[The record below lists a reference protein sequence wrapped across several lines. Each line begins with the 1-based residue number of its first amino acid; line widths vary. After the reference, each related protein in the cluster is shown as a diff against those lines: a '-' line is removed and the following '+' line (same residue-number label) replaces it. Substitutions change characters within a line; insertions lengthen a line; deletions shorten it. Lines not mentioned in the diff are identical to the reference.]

1 MSPVRK
7 SDDVLNE
14 WSALAGRA
22 VRPARAPRGSSS
34 RSPLKLAIVGLVA
47 LLIVAAVIAPRALG
61 PTGPATGASPSATVS
76 IGGTVSPPT
85 APEATASQVAPSA
98 TAPGTAPAGS
108 NPTFTTN
115 GVATNWKGFSWSPIP
130 PGTPDESPLFS
141 TAFYGPVVRWTHGYA
156 MVGQPLVQ
164 GPGEE
169 VWTSPD
175 GTTWTRTLQAPY
187 VQVAEAPHGLVAITV
202 EGTSEGAGQ
211 TAWSSPDGTHWTNLG
226 IPRGVDMIV
235 SLAGTPTGLVAVSRS
250 GSNQDQVVVSTDGLT
265 WSPATVEQGLQWDD
279 YGATVEAANGR
290 FFLMGGLA
298 PGSGL
303 GPNGIVLASSTGT
316 GQVFWS
322 DDGKNWHRSAVST
335 GGYGTSIDS
344 AAGGLILHTN
354 YRATPGGV
362 GMAYSTDGGKTWVD
376 DPKFGPLGEQVCQGE
391 CGIGPDGVIGS
402 NGELFLA
409 VRPDGHAWTSTDG
422 KTWTSIAWDGPL
434 TEVSLQNLRFLPRG
448 VLTDGK
454 YGAAK

>member
-1 MSPVRK
+1 MSPFHK
-7 SDDVLNE
+7 SDEVLSE
-14 WSALAGRA
+14 WQALTSRA
-22 VRPARAPRGSSS
+22 TPPPRAPRGSSS
-34 RSPLKLAIVGLVA
+34 RSQLRLAFAGFVA
-47 LLIVAAVIAPRALG
+47 LVIVAAVIGPRAFG
-61 PTGPATGASPSATVS
+61 PTGPASSDSPAVTEPPSGS
-76 IGGTVSPPT
+76 VSPDPLST
-85 APEATASQVAPSA
+85 PIATASQVA
-98 TAPGTAPAGS
+98 TAPATAPAGS

-115 GVATNWKGFSWSPIP
+115 GVTANWKGFSWSPIP
-130 PGTPDESPLFS
+130 TGKPDENPLSS
-141 TAFYGPVVRWTHGYA
+141 TAFYGPVVHWTHGYA
-156 MVGQPLVQ
+156 MVGQPLAQ

-175 GTTWTRTLQAPY
+175 GTTWTRTLMAPF
-187 VQVAEAPHGLVAITV
+187 VQVAEAPHSLVAITV

-226 IPRGVDMIV
+226 IPKGLDMIV

-250 GSNQDQVVVSTDGLT
+250 GSNQDQVVVSTDGLN
-265 WSPATVEQGLQWDD
+265 WSTVTVEQGLQWDD
-279 YGATVEAANGR
+279 YGATVQAGNGR

-316 GQVFWS
+316 GHVFWS
-322 DDGKNWHRSAVST
+322 DDGRNWQRSVVSA
-335 GGYGTSIDS
+335 GGYGTGIDS

-362 GMAYSTDGGKTWVD
+362 GMAYSSDGGETWID

-409 VRPDGHAWTSTDG
+409 VRPDGHAWTSIDG
-422 KTWTSIAWDGPL
+422 KTWSSITWNGPMD
-434 TEVSLQNLRFLPRG
+434 EVSLQNLRFLPRG
-448 VLTDGK
+448 VLIDGK
-454 YGAAK
+454 YGAAN